1 MGQYHCYIK
10 VVQLTPRSKENE
22 GFFADNLTQ
31 QGLNIA
37 FQLLAAIA
45 FANEQITATNSTSTP
60 NVKYRRE

>member
-22 GFFADNLTQ
+22 GFFADNFTQ

-45 FANEQITATNSTSTP
+45 FANVYEQITATNSTSTP
-60 NVKYRRE
+60 KRKI

>member
-10 VVQLTPRSKENE
+10 VVQLTLRSKENE
-22 GFFADNLTQ
+22 GFFADFTQ

-45 FANEQITATNSTSTP
+45 FANVYEQITATNSTSTP
-60 NVKYRRE
+60 KRKI